1 MNFKQ
6 IILFHPDIFFWKK
19 ISFFCP
25 WEDKRTFVKNG
36 TFSGGEGISGLSLQH
51 KLLTDPH
58 SGPVEEPRINDL
70 QKHLPQG
77 THHCFMAV
85 LLPELWV
92 LKQGIHNTCL
102 YTKNFPSPP
111 SPALSI
117 PLAILGPAFPQV
129 TLAPA
134 KSNGKSWNVVTDY
147 FSLI

>member
-77 THHCFMAV
+77 AHHCFMAV

-92 LKQGIHNTCL
+92 LKQGIL
-102 YTKNFPSPP
+102 VYTQRIFPLLLPQLCPSLWPSLAQHFHRSRWHQQSPMERAEMWWQII
-111 SPALSI
+111 SVWS
-117 PLAILGPAFPQV
+117 
-129 TLAPA
+129 
-134 KSNGKSWNVVTDY
+134 K
-147 FSLI
+147 